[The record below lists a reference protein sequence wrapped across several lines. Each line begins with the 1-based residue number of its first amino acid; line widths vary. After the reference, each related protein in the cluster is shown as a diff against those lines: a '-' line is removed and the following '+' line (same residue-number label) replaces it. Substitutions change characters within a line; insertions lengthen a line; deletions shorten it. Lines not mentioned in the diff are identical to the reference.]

1 MTSEGEVEKEAD
13 VSENVLR
20 FPLIPACPTGLTD
33 RDLKFWKMAP
43 DFPAHTERFRVVKTY
58 GLAPL
63 QKSMSYAK
71 LSINGSE
78 VGRHGGF

>member
-1 MTSEGEVEKEAD
+1 MQGAKI
-13 VSENVLR
+13 SENVFASSFNPRL
-20 FPLIPACPTGLTD
+20 PHGVD
-33 RDLKFWKMAP
+33 RPGLKFWKMVP
-43 DFPAHTERFRVVKTY
+43 DFLAHTERFRVVKTY